1 MLLEGHDVEYVR
13 LGQEWYVAADEGK
26 SVLFNGKADPFPLT
40 LQQCENACT
49 QTDGCNSFAH
59 CPRHQNRCWLTDRV
73 LTGNEPT
80 KYKYY
85 CSTYYKKGITDA
97 PANNKFILHRVSWF
111 LNCYLSCIL
120 ILGLSECHI
129 KTAGFCIKN
138 DGNNQN
144 SGVIKKNSLNGNT
157 TEARKQCL
165 ATCKET
171 DGATGCEVIW
181 DQHNRGCYVH
191 TQEIARG
198 NGVERHMCWVFSN
211 CSGTWLF

>member
-1 MLLEGHDVEYVR
+1 MFKHFSAYLVMLLEGHDVEYVR

-97 PANNKFILHRVSWF
+97 PANNKFILHRVS
-111 LNCYLSCIL
+111 
-120 ILGLSECHI
+120 
-129 KTAGFCIKN
+129 
-138 DGNNQN
+138 
-144 SGVIKKNSLNGNT
+144 
-157 TEARKQCL
+157 
-165 ATCKET
+165 
-171 DGATGCEVIW
+171 
-181 DQHNRGCYVH
+181 
-191 TQEIARG
+191 
-198 NGVERHMCWVFSN
+198 
-211 CSGTWLF
+211 

>member
-1 MLLEGHDVEYVR
+1 MR
-13 LGQEWYVAADEGK
+13 
-26 SVLFNGKADPFPLT
+26 GKASYLMAKRILFPWHCNNAKTRVPRLMAAIALPIAHVIKIDAGWRIES
-40 LQQCENACT
+40 LQETSPLSTSTIAVHITKKVLQMPQ
-49 QTDGCNSFAH
+49 QTINLF
-59 CPRHQNRCWLTDRV
+59 
-73 LTGNEPT
+73 
-80 KYKYY
+80 
-85 CSTYYKKGITDA
+85 
-97 PANNKFILHRVSWF
+97 LHRVSWF

-157 TEARKQCL
+157 TEAREQCL